1 MTATTRIDPGD
12 GRTRCEWCLSH
23 PLLVAYHDADWGVPA
38 RDDRLLFEHLS
49 LGGAQAGLSWLTILK
64 RREGYRDLFAGFDP
78 EKVARFDETRIERL
92 LLDERIIRNR
102 AKVRSAVNNAARI
115 LEVREEHGSF
125 DRFLW
130 SFVGG
135 APRRNRWKSDG
146 EIPAVTPEAEA
157 LSGELKSRGFS
168 FVGPTIVYAFMQA
181 AGLVNDHI
189 VGCFRHGEV

>member
-1 MTATTRIDPGD
+1 MTATKRIDPGD

-49 LGGAQAGLSWLTILK
+49 LGGAQAGLNWLTILK

-78 EKVARFDETRIERL
+78 ETVARFDETRIERL

-102 AKVRSAVNNAARI
+102 AKVRSVVNNAARI

-135 APRRNRWKSDG
+135 ATRRNRWKSDG